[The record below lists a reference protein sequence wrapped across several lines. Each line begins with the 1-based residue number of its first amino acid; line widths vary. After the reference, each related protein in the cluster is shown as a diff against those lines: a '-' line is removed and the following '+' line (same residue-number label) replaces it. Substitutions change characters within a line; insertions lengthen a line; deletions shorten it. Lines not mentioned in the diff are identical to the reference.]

1 MRFKVS
7 FEIEDEVENSEEFLD
22 LIEDMKYSVAQ
33 YYEIED
39 FIMEEV

>member
-22 LIEDMKYSVAQ
+22 LIEDMKYSVEQ